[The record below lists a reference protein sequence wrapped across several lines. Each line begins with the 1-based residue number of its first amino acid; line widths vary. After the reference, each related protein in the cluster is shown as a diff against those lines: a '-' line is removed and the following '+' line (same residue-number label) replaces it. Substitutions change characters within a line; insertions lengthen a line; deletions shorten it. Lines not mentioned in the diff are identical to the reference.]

1 MKAWMALPI
10 LILAACSTYS
20 PSAAPSPLTGDPLP
34 ISMEES
40 RAFWTEH
47 TFTCEE
53 PVPASDAPLQRV
65 HCVADYSTFDEGVL
79 VVDYIGDGCAV
90 HSVVASMDLRSVKDP
105 DLQLELAQ
113 GFLGVTVPELLGSAV
128 DVEAIGNW
136 IRPKLGGGD
145 ASALVGGFRV
155 EITSADGV
163 PSVRISAG

>member
-1 MKAWMALPI
+1 MAVPI
-10 LILAACSTYS
+10 LILAACSS
-20 PSAAPSPLTGDPLP
+20 EPPSDVPSPLTGDPLP
-34 ISMEES
+34 VSMEES

-53 PVPASDAPLQRV
+53 PVPALDAPLQRV
-65 HCVADYSTFDEGVL
+65 HCVADYSRFDEGVL
-79 VVDYIGDGCAV
+79 IVDYVGDGFGV
-90 HSVVASMDLRSVKDP
+90 RSVVASMDLRGADDP
-105 DLQLELAQ
+105 DDELELAQ
-113 GFLGVTVPELLGSAV
+113 GFLGVTVPGLLGSGA

-145 ASALVGGFRV
+145 ASALVAGYWV